1 MKRSRLLT
9 PARIEELS
17 TTAKKRAAQLKQRK
31 LADLGLETPMP
42 KPRKSLLYANIST
55 PQEEEELI
63 EEGMVTDEEDDEDQ
77 LFTKKESKVMVLEI
91 STAISEALK
100 PLH

>member
-9 PARIEELS
+9 PARIEEQS
-17 TTAKKRAAQLKQRK
+17 ASAQKRAAQLKQRK
-31 LADLGLETPMP
+31 KEDLGLETPTP
-42 KPRKSLLYANIST
+42 KPRKSLLFANIST
-55 PQEEEELI
+55 PQEEELI

>member
-1 MKRSRLLT
+1 MKRSHLLT
-9 PARIEELS
+9 PARIEERS
-17 TTAKKRAAQLKQRK
+17 ASAQKRVAQLKQRK

-55 PQEEEELI
+55 PQEELRI
-63 EEGMVTDEEDDEDQ
+63 EDGMLTDEEDDEDQ

>member
-1 MKRSRLLT
+1 MMKRSRLLT
-9 PARIEELS
+9 PARIEEQS
-17 TTAKKRAAQLKQRK
+17 ASAQKRAAQLKQRK
-31 LADLGLETPMP
+31 EDLGLETPTP
-42 KPRKSLLYANIST
+42 KPRKSLLFANIST
-55 PQEEEELI
+55 PQEEELI